1 MSTGALHPDTSFAA
15 GDLSKEPARS
25 SSEKNTAEIS
35 GEVAIPLIE
44 LKKIHRIFATDGGVE
59 VHALRGI
66 DLKIYPG
73 EFLAIVGQSG
83 SGKSTLMNL
92 LGCLDRPTKGT
103 YLFAGRDIKSFDA
116 DGLAWLRREA
126 FGFVFQSYN
135 LLNSSTA
142 EENVE
147 VPAIYAGLNHNERRM
162 RGEAL
167 LTSLGLGDRL
177 DHRPTQLSGGQQ
189 QRVSIARAMM
199 NGGKVILA
207 DEPTGAL
214 DTQSGIEVMAL
225 LENLAR
231 DGHTVIL
238 ITHDNEVASHADRVI
253 EFRDGKIIND
263 SGHAEGVIDA
273 KQNKTLRDLFLSR
286 KVASPMAGIGESIRM
301 ALRSLKANIF
311 RTILTLLGIV
321 IGVASVV
328 AMLAIGE
335 GAREDIVDRISS
347 IGTNRLT
354 LQPARVPGQRR
365 SLPSTLTLE
374 DADAVGQELP
384 NILGAM
390 PELQSNYT
398 VRYQRLD
405 YSTQVTATTENMP
418 DLSAWPLA
426 KGIFF
431 TREDSDRYTPVAVL
445 GATVT
450 NELFPAGVEPLGE
463 YILIKN
469 IPFLVI
475 GVMTT
480 KGASSNG
487 NDQDDVVF
495 VPFKTGALRLMGE
508 SNARSIS
515 VYVDDVDE
523 IEATEQNL
531 IQYMIAR
538 HGSEDFRIFNA
549 AQLLETITASQ
560 DTFTI
565 LLGSVAAISLLVG
578 GIGVMNIMLVSVT
591 ERTREIGIRMAT
603 GARQMDI
610 MSQFLS
616 EAIVV
621 SGLGG
626 VIGVITGVTV
636 GYILIFFEVSIKF
649 TAMPMI
655 LAFSCATATGLI
667 FGFAPAR
674 KAAQLDPVV
683 ALANE

>member
-1 MSTGALHPDTSFAA
+1 VSTRALSPGFPLTNTAA
-15 GDLSKEPARS
+15 AENEPA
-25 SSEKNTAEIS
+25 AAS
-35 GEVAIPLIE
+35 GEIAIPLIE
-44 LKKIHRIFATDGGVE
+44 LRKIHRIFKTDGGVE

-83 SGKSTLMNL
+83 SGKSTLMNI
-92 LGCLDRPTKGT
+92 LGCLDRPTDGT
-103 YLFAGRDIKSFDA
+103 YLFAGRDIRSFDA

-135 LLNSSTA
+135 LLGTATA

-147 VPAIYAGLNHNERRM
+147 VPAVYAGLSHKERRV

-167 LTSLGLGDRL
+167 LTSLGLGERL

-199 NGGKVILA
+199 NGGQVILA

-214 DTQSGIEVMAL
+214 DSQSGVEVMAL
-225 LENLAR
+225 LESLAR
-231 DGHTVIL
+231 EGHTVIL
-238 ITHDNEVASHADRVI
+238 ITHDSDVAAHADRII
-253 EFRDGKIIND
+253 EFRDGEIVSD
-263 SGHAEGVIDA
+263 SGPAEGVVDPA
-273 KQNKTLRDLFLSR
+273 KNRALRDLFLSR
-286 KVASPMAGIGESIRM
+286 KITSPLAGVSEAIRM

-335 GAREDIVDRISS
+335 GARQDIVDRISQ

-354 LQPARVPGQRR
+354 LQPARISGQRR
-365 SLPSTLTLE
+365 SMPSTLTLE
-374 DADAVGQELP
+374 DAEAISEDLP
-384 NILGAM
+384 NILGTL
-390 PELQSNYT
+390 PQLQGNYT
-398 VRYQRLD
+398 IRYQRQD
-405 YSTQVTATTENMP
+405 YSTTVTAITDNMP
-418 DLSAWPLA
+418 EVNNWPLA
-426 KGIFF
+426 RGVFF
-431 TREDSDRYTPVAVL
+431 TKEDSTNYTPVAVL
-445 GATVT
+445 GSTVAS
-450 NELFPAGVEPLGE
+450 EIFPNGEDPLGE
-463 YILIKN
+463 YILISN
-469 IPFLVI
+469 IPFQVI
-475 GVMTT
+475 GVLTS
-480 KGASSNG
+480 KGGSG
-487 NDQDDVVF
+487 GFGGGDQDDVVF
-495 VPFKTGALRLMGE
+495 VPFKTGALRLMGQ
-508 SNARSIS
+508 SYANNIS
-515 VYVDDVDE
+515 VFVDDIDQ
-523 IEATEQNL
+523 IEQTENNL
-531 IQYMIAR
+531 IEYMTAR
-538 HGSEDFRIFNA
+538 HGTEDFRIFNSA
-549 AQLLETITASQ
+549 ELLETVSASQ

-603 GARQMDI
+603 GARQTDI

-621 SGLGG
+621 SGIGG
-626 VIGVITGVTV
+626 IIGVLTGIGV
-636 GYILIFFEVSIKF
+636 GYILIAFEVSIRF
-649 TAMPMI
+649 TSMPMI
-655 LAFSCATATGLI
+655 LAFCCATATGLV

-674 KAAQLDPVV
+674 KAARLDPVV

>member
-1 MSTGALHPDTSFAA
+1 MSTQALSADLPLNSGDTESDHA
-15 GDLSKEPARS
+15 GSNAG
-25 SSEKNTAEIS
+25 EI
-35 GEVAIPLIE
+35 AIPLIE
-44 LKKIHRIFATDGGVE
+44 LRDIHRVFTTDGGVE

-92 LGCLDRPTKGT
+92 LGCLDRPTSGT

-135 LLNSSTA
+135 LLSTATA

-147 VPAIYAGLNHNERRM
+147 VPAIYAGLNHRERRH

-167 LTSLGLGDRL
+167 LSSLGLGDRL
-177 DHRPTQLSGGQQ
+177 DHRPSQLSGGQQ

-214 DTQSGIEVMAL
+214 DSQSGVEVMAL
-225 LENLAR
+225 LEDLAR
-231 DGHTVIL
+231 EGHTVIL
-238 ITHDNEVASHADRVI
+238 ITHDKEVAEHADRVI
-253 EFRDGKIIND
+253 EFKDGEIVSDTGPAK
-263 SGHAEGVIDA
+263 GVIDSSN
-273 KQNKTLRDLFLSR
+273 NKKLRDLFLSR
-286 KVASPMAGIGESIRM
+286 KLASPLAGIGEAIRM
-301 ALRSLKANIF
+301 ALRSLKANVF

-335 GAREDIVDRISS
+335 GARQDIVDRISQ

-365 SLPSTLTLE
+365 SLPSTLTLD
-374 DADAVGQELP
+374 DADAITEQLP
-384 NILGAM
+384 NVLGAM
-390 PELQSNYT
+390 PELQGNYT
-398 VRYQRLD
+398 VRYQRQD
-405 YSTQVTATTENMP
+405 YSTQVTAVTENMP
-418 DLSAWPLA
+418 ELSNWDLSR
-426 KGIFF
+426 GIFF
-431 TREDSDRYTPVAVL
+431 NREDSDRYTPVAVL
-445 GATVT
+445 GSTVAS
-450 NELFPAGVEPLGE
+450 EIFPGNSDPLGE

-475 GVMTT
+475 GVLTS
-480 KGASSNG
+480 KGGSSGFNG
-487 NDQDDVVF
+487 GDQDDAVF
-495 VPFKTGALRLMGE
+495 VPFNTGALRLMGQT
-508 SNARSIS
+508 NARSIS
-515 VYVDDVDE
+515 VYVEDVDD

-531 IQYMIAR
+531 VQFMVAR

-549 AQLLETITASQ
+549 AQLIETISASQ

-578 GIGVMNIMLVSVT
+578 G
-591 ERTREIGIRMAT
+591 
-603 GARQMDI
+603 
-610 MSQFLS
+610 
-616 EAIVV
+616 
-621 SGLGG
+621 
-626 VIGVITGVTV
+626 
-636 GYILIFFEVSIKF
+636 
-649 TAMPMI
+649 
-655 LAFSCATATGLI
+655 
-667 FGFAPAR
+667 
-674 KAAQLDPVV
+674 
-683 ALANE
+683 

>member
-1 MSTGALHPDTSFAA
+1 MSTQALSPDFPLTNTAA
-15 GDLSKEPARS
+15 AENEPAA
-25 SSEKNTAEIS
+25 TS
-35 GEVAIPLIE
+35 GEIAIPLIE
-44 LKKIHRIFATDGGVE
+44 LRKIHRIFKTDGGVE

-83 SGKSTLMNL
+83 SGKSTLMNI
-92 LGCLDRPTKGT
+92 LGCLDRPTDGT
-103 YLFAGRDIKSFDA
+103 YLFAGRDIRSFDA

-135 LLNSSTA
+135 LLGTATA

-147 VPAIYAGLNHNERRM
+147 VPAVYAGLSHKERRV

-167 LTSLGLGDRL
+167 LTSLGLGERL

-199 NGGKVILA
+199 NGGQVILA

-214 DTQSGIEVMAL
+214 DSQSGVEVMAL
-225 LENLAR
+225 LESLAR
-231 DGHTVIL
+231 EGHTVIL
-238 ITHDNEVASHADRVI
+238 ITHDSDVAAHADRII
-253 EFRDGKIIND
+253 EFRDGEIVSD
-263 SGHAEGVIDA
+263 SGPAEGVVDPA
-273 KQNKTLRDLFLSR
+273 KNRELRDLFLSR
-286 KVASPMAGIGESIRM
+286 KITSPLAGVGEAIRM

-335 GAREDIVDRISS
+335 GARQDIVDRISQ

-354 LQPARVPGQRR
+354 LQPARIAGQRR
-365 SLPSTLTLE
+365 SIPSTLTLE
-374 DADAVGQELP
+374 DAEAISEDLP
-384 NILGAM
+384 NILGTL
-390 PELQSNYT
+390 PQLQGSYT
-398 VRYQRLD
+398 IRYQRQD
-405 YSTQVTATTENMP
+405 YSTSVTAITDNMP
-418 DLSAWPLA
+418 EMNNWPLA
-426 KGIFF
+426 RGVFF
-431 TREDSDRYTPVAVL
+431 TKEDSTNYTPVAVL
-445 GATVT
+445 GSTVAS
-450 NELFPAGVEPLGE
+450 EIFPGGEDPLGE
-463 YILIKN
+463 YILISN
-469 IPFLVI
+469 IPFQVI
-475 GVMTT
+475 GVLTS
-480 KGASSNG
+480 KGGSG
-487 NDQDDVVF
+487 GFGGGDQDDVVF
-495 VPFKTGALRLMGE
+495 VPFKTGALRLMGQ
-508 SNARSIS
+508 SFANNIS
-515 VYVDDVDE
+515 VFVDDIDQ
-523 IEATEQNL
+523 IEQTEKNL
-531 IQYMIAR
+531 IEYMIAR
-538 HGSEDFRIFNA
+538 HGSEDFRIFNSA
-549 AQLLETITASQ
+549 ELLETVSASQ

-603 GARQMDI
+603 GARQTDI

-621 SGLGG
+621 SGIGG
-626 VIGVITGVTV
+626 IIGVLTGIGV
-636 GYILIFFEVSIKF
+636 GYILIAFEVSIKF
-649 TAMPMI
+649 TSMPMI
-655 LAFSCATATGLI
+655 LAFCCATATGLV

-674 KAAQLDPVV
+674 KAARLDPVV

>member
-1 MSTGALHPDTSFAA
+1 MSTQALSADLPLNSGDTESDHA
-15 GDLSKEPARS
+15 GSNAG
-25 SSEKNTAEIS
+25 EI
-35 GEVAIPLIE
+35 AIPLIE
-44 LKKIHRIFATDGGVE
+44 LRDIHRVFTTDGGVE

-92 LGCLDRPTKGT
+92 LGCLDRPTSGT

-135 LLNSSTA
+135 LLSTATA

-147 VPAIYAGLNHNERRM
+147 VPAIYAGLNHRERRH

-167 LTSLGLGDRL
+167 LSSLGLGDRL
-177 DHRPTQLSGGQQ
+177 DHRPSQLSGGQQ

-214 DTQSGIEVMAL
+214 DSQSGVEVMAL
-225 LENLAR
+225 LEDLAR
-231 DGHTVIL
+231 EGHTVIL
-238 ITHDNEVASHADRVI
+238 ITHDKEVAEHADRVI
-253 EFRDGKIIND
+253 EFKDGEIVSDTGPAK
-263 SGHAEGVIDA
+263 GVIDSSN
-273 KQNKTLRDLFLSR
+273 NKKLRDLFLSR
-286 KVASPMAGIGESIRM
+286 KLASPLAGIGEAIRM
-301 ALRSLKANIF
+301 ALRSLKANVF

-335 GAREDIVDRISS
+335 GARQDIVDQISQ

-365 SLPSTLTLE
+365 SLPSTLTID
-374 DADAVGQELP
+374 DADAITEQLP
-384 NILGAM
+384 NVLGAM
-390 PELQSNYT
+390 PELQGNYT
-398 VRYQRLD
+398 VRYQRQD
-405 YSTQVTATTENMP
+405 YSTQVTAVTENMP
-418 DLSAWPLA
+418 ELSNWDLSR
-426 KGIFF
+426 GIFF
-431 TREDSDRYTPVAVL
+431 NREDSDRYTPVAVL
-445 GATVT
+445 GSTVAS
-450 NELFPAGVEPLGE
+450 EIFPGNSDPLGE

-475 GVMTT
+475 GVLTS
-480 KGASSNG
+480 KGGSSGFNG
-487 NDQDDVVF
+487 GDQDDAVF
-495 VPFKTGALRLMGE
+495 VPFNTGALRLMGQT
-508 SNARSIS
+508 NARSIS
-515 VYVDDVDE
+515 VYVEDVDD

-531 IQYMIAR
+531 VQFMVAR

-549 AQLLETITASQ
+549 AQLIETISASQ

-603 GARQMDI
+603 GARQTDI

-621 SGLGG
+621 SGVGG
-626 VIGVITGVTV
+626 VIGVLTGVAV
-636 GYILIFFEVSIKF
+636 GYILIAFEVSIRF
-649 TAMPMI
+649 TSLPMI
-655 LAFSCATATGLI
+655 LAFCCATATGLV

>member
-1 MSTGALHPDTSFAA
+1 MSTQALSADLPLNSGDTQSDHA
-15 GDLSKEPARS
+15 GSNAG
-25 SSEKNTAEIS
+25 EI
-35 GEVAIPLIE
+35 AIPLIE
-44 LKKIHRIFATDGGVE
+44 LRDIHRVFTTDGGVE

-92 LGCLDRPTKGT
+92 LGCLDRPTSGT

-135 LLNSSTA
+135 LLSTATA

-147 VPAIYAGLNHNERRM
+147 VPAIYAGLSHRERRH

-167 LTSLGLGDRL
+167 LSSLGLGDRL
-177 DHRPTQLSGGQQ
+177 DHRPSQLSGGQQ

-214 DTQSGIEVMAL
+214 DSQSGVEVMAL
-225 LENLAR
+225 LEDLAR
-231 DGHTVIL
+231 EGHTVIL
-238 ITHDNEVASHADRVI
+238 ITHDKEVAEHADRVI
-253 EFRDGKIIND
+253 EFKDGEIVSDTGPAK
-263 SGHAEGVIDA
+263 GVIDSSN
-273 KQNKTLRDLFLSR
+273 NKKLRDLFLSR
-286 KVASPMAGIGESIRM
+286 KLASPLAGIGEAIRM
-301 ALRSLKANIF
+301 ALRSLKANVF

-335 GAREDIVDRISS
+335 GARQDIVDQISQ

-365 SLPSTLTLE
+365 SLPSTLTIE
-374 DADAVGQELP
+374 DADAITEQLP
-384 NILGAM
+384 NVLGAM
-390 PELQSNYT
+390 PELQGNYT
-398 VRYQRLD
+398 VRYQRQD
-405 YSTQVTATTENMP
+405 YSTQVTAVTENMP
-418 DLSAWPLA
+418 ELSNWDLSR
-426 KGIFF
+426 GIFF
-431 TREDSDRYTPVAVL
+431 NREDSDRYTPVAVL
-445 GATVT
+445 GSTVAS
-450 NELFPAGVEPLGE
+450 EIFPGNSDPLGE

-475 GVMTT
+475 GVLTS
-480 KGASSNG
+480 KGGSSGFNG
-487 NDQDDVVF
+487 GDQDDAVF
-495 VPFKTGALRLMGE
+495 VPFNTGALRLMGQT
-508 SNARSIS
+508 NARSIS
-515 VYVDDVDE
+515 VYVEDVDD

-531 IQYMIAR
+531 VQFMVAR

-549 AQLLETITASQ
+549 AQLIETISASQ

-603 GARQMDI
+603 GARQTDI

-621 SGLGG
+621 SGVGG
-626 VIGVITGVTV
+626 VIGVLTGVAV
-636 GYILIFFEVSIKF
+636 GYILIAFEVSIRF
-649 TAMPMI
+649 TSLPMI
-655 LAFSCATATGLI
+655 LAFCCATATGLV

>member
-1 MSTGALHPDTSFAA
+1 MSTQVLGNELPFPGSDTES
-15 GDLSKEPARS
+15 DQ
-25 SSEKNTAEIS
+25 TASTANEI
-35 GEVAIPLIE
+35 AIPLIE
-44 LKKIHRIFATDGGVE
+44 LRDIHRIFTTDGGVE

-103 YLFAGRDIKSFDA
+103 YLFAGRDIKSFDE

-135 LLNSSTA
+135 LLTTATA

-147 VPAIYAGLNHNERRM
+147 VPAIYAGLSQRERRH

-167 LTSLGLGDRL
+167 LSSLGLGDRL
-177 DHRPTQLSGGQQ
+177 DHRPSQLSGGQQ

-214 DTQSGIEVMAL
+214 DSQSGVEVMAL
-225 LENLAR
+225 LEDLAR
-231 DGHTVIL
+231 EGHTVIL
-238 ITHDNEVASHADRVI
+238 ITHDKEVAEHADRMI
-253 EFRDGKIIND
+253 EFKDGEIIND
-263 SGHAEGVIDA
+263 SGPADGAIDSRN
-273 KQNKTLRDLFLSR
+273 NKTLRDLFLSR
-286 KVASPMAGIGESIRM
+286 KLTSPLASIGEAIRM

-335 GAREDIVDRISS
+335 GARQDIVDQISQ

-365 SLPSTLTLE
+365 SLPSTLTLA
-374 DADAVGQELP
+374 DADAITEELP
-384 NILGAM
+384 NVLGAM
-390 PELQSNYT
+390 PELQGNYT
-398 VRYQRLD
+398 VRYQRQD
-405 YSTQVTATTENMP
+405 YSTQVTAVTENMP
-418 DLSAWPLA
+418 VLSNWELSR
-426 KGIFF
+426 GIFF

-445 GATVT
+445 GSTVAG
-450 NELFPAGVEPLGE
+450 EMFPGNQDPLGE
-463 YILIKN
+463 YILIRN
-469 IPFLVI
+469 IPFQVI
-475 GVMTT
+475 GVLTS
-480 KGASSNG
+480 KGASSGFNG
-487 NDQDDVVF
+487 GDQDDVVF
-495 VPFKTGALRLMGE
+495 VPFNTGALRLMGQT
-508 SNARSIS
+508 NARSIS
-515 VYVDDVDE
+515 VYVDDVDQ

-531 IQYMIAR
+531 VQFMTAR

-549 AQLLETITASQ
+549 AQLIDTITASQ

-603 GARQMDI
+603 GARQTDI

-621 SGLGG
+621 SGVGG
-626 VIGVITGVTV
+626 IIGVLVGVAV
-636 GYILIFFEVSIKF
+636 GYILIAFEVSIRF
-649 TAMPMI
+649 TSMPMI
-655 LAFSCATATGLI
+655 LAFCCATATGLV

>member
-1 MSTGALHPDTSFAA
+1 LVGRRQPRAGHLPRSGGGRALLP
-15 GDLSKEPARS
+15 LPA
-25 SSEKNTAEIS
+25 
-35 GEVAIPLIE
+35 
-44 LKKIHRIFATDGGVE
+44 
-59 VHALRGI
+59 
-66 DLKIYPG
+66 LKIYPG

-83 SGKSTLMNL
+83 SGKSTLMNI
-92 LGCLDRPTKGT
+92 LGCLDRPTSGN
-103 YLFAGRDIKSFDA
+103 YLFAGRDIKSFDE

-135 LLNSSTA
+135 LLGSATA

-147 VPAIYAGLNHNERRM
+147 VPAIYAGLSHRERRI

-167 LTSLGLGDRL
+167 LSSLGLGERL

-199 NGGKVILA
+199 NGGQVILA

-214 DTQSGIEVMAL
+214 DSQSGVEVMAL
-225 LENLAR
+225 LESLAR
-231 DGHTVIL
+231 EGHTVIL
-238 ITHDNEVASHADRVI
+238 ITHDNEVANHADRII
-253 EFRDGKIIND
+253 EFRDGEIVSD
-263 SGHAEGVIDA
+263 SGPAEGAIDPA
-273 KQNKTLRDLFLSR
+273 QNKTLRDLFLSR
-286 KVASPMAGIGESIRM
+286 KIASPLAGVGEAIRM
-301 ALRSLKANIF
+301 AMRSLKANIF

-335 GAREDIVDRISS
+335 GARQDIVDRISQ

-354 LQPARVPGQRR
+354 LQPARIPGQRR
-365 SLPSTLTLE
+365 SLPSTLTYE
-374 DADAVGQELP
+374 DAEAIAEQLP
-384 NILGAM
+384 NVLGAM

-398 VRYQRLD
+398 VRFQRQD
-405 YSTQVTATTENMP
+405 YSTQVTAVSQNMP
-418 DLSAWPLA
+418 EMSSWPLA
-426 KGIFF
+426 QGIFF
-431 TREDSDRYTPVAVL
+431 NREDSETYTPVAVL
-445 GATVT
+445 GATVAQ
-450 NELFPAGVEPLGE
+450 ELFPPGMNPLGE

-469 IPFLVI
+469 IPFQVI
-475 GVMTT
+475 GVLTT
-480 KGASSNG
+480 KGASSG
-487 NDQDDVVF
+487 FGGGDQDDAIF

-515 VYVDDVDE
+515 VYADDVDK
-523 IEATEQNL
+523 IEETETNL
-531 IQYMIAR
+531 IEFMIAR
-538 HGSEDFRIFNA
+538 HGTEDFRIFNSA
-549 AQLLETITASQ
+549 ELLETVSASQ
-560 DTFTI
+560 DTFTM

-603 GARQMDI
+603 GARQSDI

-621 SGLGG
+621 SGVGG
-626 VIGVITGVTV
+626 IIGVLAGVGV
-636 GYILIFFEVSIKF
+636 GYVLMFFEVSIKF
-649 TAMPMI
+649 TSMPMI
-655 LAFSCATATGLI
+655 LAFCCATATGLV

-674 KAAQLDPVV
+674 KAARLDPVV

>member
-1 MSTGALHPDTSFAA
+1 MSTDALHPDTSFSA
-15 GDLSKEPARS
+15 GELNKQPASSVSK
-25 SSEKNTAEIS
+25 KNTTEIS

-44 LKKIHRIFATDGGVE
+44 LKKIHRIFSTDGGVE

-135 LLNSSTA
+135 LLNNSTA

-147 VPAIYAGLNHNERRM
+147 VPAIYAGLNHNDRRM

-225 LENLAR
+225 LESLAR

-253 EFRDGKIIND
+253 EFRDGEIIND
-263 SGHAEGVIDA
+263 SGHAEGVIDP

-301 ALRSLKANIF
+301 AMRSLKANIF

-335 GAREDIVDRISS
+335 GARQDIVDRISS

-450 NELFPAGVEPLGE
+450 NELFPAGAEPLGE

-621 SGLGG
+621 SGVGG

>member
-1 MSTGALHPDTSFAA
+1 VSTQALSADLPLNSGDTESDHA
-15 GDLSKEPARS
+15 GSNAG
-25 SSEKNTAEIS
+25 EI
-35 GEVAIPLIE
+35 AIPLIE
-44 LKKIHRIFATDGGVE
+44 LRDIHRVFTTDGGVE

-92 LGCLDRPTKGT
+92 LGCLDRPTSGT

-135 LLNSSTA
+135 LLSTATA

-147 VPAIYAGLNHNERRM
+147 VPAIYAGLSHRERRH

-167 LTSLGLGDRL
+167 LSSLGLGDRL
-177 DHRPTQLSGGQQ
+177 DHRPSQLSGGQQ

-214 DTQSGIEVMAL
+214 DSQSGVEVMAL
-225 LENLAR
+225 LEDLAR
-231 DGHTVIL
+231 EGHTVIL
-238 ITHDNEVASHADRVI
+238 ITHDKEVAEHADRVI
-253 EFRDGKIIND
+253 EFKDGEIVSDTGPAK
-263 SGHAEGVIDA
+263 GVIDSSN
-273 KQNKTLRDLFLSR
+273 NKKLRDLFLSR
-286 KVASPMAGIGESIRM
+286 KLASPLAGIGEAIRM
-301 ALRSLKANIF
+301 ALRSLKANVF

-335 GAREDIVDRISS
+335 GARQDIVDRISQ

-365 SLPSTLTLE
+365 SLPSTLTID
-374 DADAVGQELP
+374 DADAITEQLP
-384 NILGAM
+384 NVLGAM
-390 PELQSNYT
+390 PELQGNYT
-398 VRYQRLD
+398 VRYQRQD
-405 YSTQVTATTENMP
+405 YSTQVTAVTENMP
-418 DLSAWPLA
+418 ELSNWDLSR
-426 KGIFF
+426 GIFF
-431 TREDSDRYTPVAVL
+431 NREDSDRYTPVAVL
-445 GATVT
+445 GSTVAS
-450 NELFPAGVEPLGE
+450 EIFPGNSDPLGE

-475 GVMTT
+475 GVLTS
-480 KGASSNG
+480 KGGSSGFNG
-487 NDQDDVVF
+487 GDQDDAVF
-495 VPFKTGALRLMGE
+495 VPFNTGALRLMGQT
-508 SNARSIS
+508 NARSIS
-515 VYVDDVDE
+515 VYVEDVDD

-531 IQYMIAR
+531 VQFMVAR

-549 AQLLETITASQ
+549 AQLIETISASQ

-603 GARQMDI
+603 GARQTDI

-621 SGLGG
+621 SGVGG
-626 VIGVITGVTV
+626 VIGVLTGVAV
-636 GYILIFFEVSIKF
+636 GYILIAFEVSIRF
-649 TAMPMI
+649 TSLPMI
-655 LAFSCATATGLI
+655 LAFCCATATGLV

>member
-1 MSTGALHPDTSFAA
+1 MSTRAFSPGFPLTNTAA
-15 GDLSKEPARS
+15 AENEPA
-25 SSEKNTAEIS
+25 AAS
-35 GEVAIPLIE
+35 GEIAIPLIE
-44 LKKIHRIFATDGGVE
+44 LRKIHRIFKTDGGVE

-83 SGKSTLMNL
+83 SGKSTLMNI
-92 LGCLDRPTKGT
+92 LGCLDRPTDGT
-103 YLFAGRDIKSFDA
+103 YLFAGRDIRSFDA

-135 LLNSSTA
+135 LLGTATA

-147 VPAIYAGLNHNERRM
+147 VPAVYAGLSHKERRV

-167 LTSLGLGDRL
+167 LTSLGLGERL

-199 NGGKVILA
+199 NGGQVILA

-214 DTQSGIEVMAL
+214 DSQSGVEVMAL
-225 LENLAR
+225 LESLAR
-231 DGHTVIL
+231 EGHTVIL
-238 ITHDNEVASHADRVI
+238 ITHDSDVAAHADRII
-253 EFRDGKIIND
+253 EFRDGEIVSD
-263 SGHAEGVIDA
+263 SGPAEGVVDPA
-273 KQNKTLRDLFLSR
+273 KNRALRDLFLSR
-286 KVASPMAGIGESIRM
+286 KITSPLAGVSEAIRM

-335 GAREDIVDRISS
+335 GARQDIVDRISQ

-354 LQPARVPGQRR
+354 LQPARISGQRR
-365 SLPSTLTLE
+365 SMPSTLTLE
-374 DADAVGQELP
+374 DAEAISEDLP
-384 NILGAM
+384 NILGTL
-390 PELQSNYT
+390 PQLQGNYT
-398 VRYQRLD
+398 IRYQRQD
-405 YSTQVTATTENMP
+405 YSTTVTAITDNMP
-418 DLSAWPLA
+418 EVNNWPLA
-426 KGIFF
+426 RGVFF
-431 TREDSDRYTPVAVL
+431 TKEDSTNYTPVAVL
-445 GATVT
+445 GSTVAS
-450 NELFPAGVEPLGE
+450 EIFPNGEDPLGE
-463 YILIKN
+463 YILISN
-469 IPFLVI
+469 IPFQVI
-475 GVMTT
+475 GVLTS
-480 KGASSNG
+480 KGGSG
-487 NDQDDVVF
+487 GFGGGDQDDVVF
-495 VPFKTGALRLMGE
+495 VPFKTGALRLMGQ
-508 SNARSIS
+508 SYANNIS
-515 VYVDDVDE
+515 VFVDDIDQ
-523 IEATEQNL
+523 IEQTENNL
-531 IQYMIAR
+531 IEYMTAR
-538 HGSEDFRIFNA
+538 HGTEDFRIFNSA
-549 AQLLETITASQ
+549 ELLETVSASQ

-603 GARQMDI
+603 GARQTDI

-621 SGLGG
+621 SGIGG
-626 VIGVITGVTV
+626 IIGVLTGIGV
-636 GYILIFFEVSIKF
+636 GYILIAFEVSIRF
-649 TAMPMI
+649 TSMPMI
-655 LAFSCATATGLI
+655 LAFCCATATGLV

-674 KAAQLDPVV
+674 KAARLDPVV